1 MGVIKC
7 CRQAQTGDN
16 LEENT
21 GVKEEVATPSTEA
34 EAPQAP
40 RQEANLE
47 SNENANWKEARE
59 VMRQQQSKIQ
69 ELEGRINDNS
79 KNSNEDFDEI
89 DSLGADDIVT
99 VGQARKLAEKI
110 AQRTAREI
118 ASKNEAELRKIETYS
133 KHSDFDA
140 VVTPA
145 NIKKLEQ
152 EYPSLAEGISNSK
165 NPYQGAYEAINSLYK
180 KTQETSSE
188 AAKKAEENLKKPQ
201 SVHSTG
207 YQGALADASSFEKRI
222 LSAEQRSEI
231 RKLSD
236 KYAASR

>member
-1 MGVIKC
+1 MGVIMC
-7 CRQAQTGDN
+7 CRQAQTGEN

-34 EAPQAP
+34 EATQAP

-59 VMRQQQSKIQ
+59 VMRQQQSEIQ
-69 ELEGRINDNS
+69 ELKRINDNS

-140 VVTPA
+140 VVTPE

-165 NPYQGAYEAINSLYK
+165 NPYQGAYEAIKSLYK

-188 AAKKAEENLKKPQ
+188 AAKKAEENLSKPH

-207 YQGALADASSFEKRI
+207 YQGALADASSFEKRT

-231 RKLSD
+231 RKLSEQ
-236 KYAASR
+236 YAASR